1 MATDTSDILELVC
14 NRIFEQIDQSERGK
28 WSIKTKTLMA
38 EFGYQA
44 AQRVRQ
50 SSLDAVLDTL
60 EEWNIEYRFP
70 SGLVGANEYSTRSRG
85 QASRQPEQS
94 ASVQSFDATQER
106 REGCDRPWKYNMT
119 PKTIISKLENLTTIT
134 MREASTGKS
143 PAS

>member
-44 AQRVRQ
+44 ARRVRQ

-70 SGLVGANEYSTRSRG
+70 IWWKFGGNVFVDLGNVWPSLGDIDFGKTVMDYGLGLRFYMADFVVRVDMGFSKEGSRLYFNFG
-85 QASRQPEQS
+85 HI
-94 ASVQSFDATQER
+94 F
-106 REGCDRPWKYNMT
+106 
-119 PKTIISKLENLTTIT
+119 
-134 MREASTGKS
+134 
-143 PAS
+143 